1 MHSMARHKDYSF
13 GAIAEVWFASVEVF
27 LSTQTG
33 KFMYAEAILDAVGGG
48 RVVPG
53 PAALLD
59 STNAAQREKRTVS
72 MGLGGTGSIAALRR
86 RGKPF
91 RAVRRRRALHYPP
104 IPVQPRHT

>member
-53 PAALLD
+53 PSGLARLDQRCSARKAHGLNGIGRHREYCCVAPTRKALQGCPSPPRL
-59 STNAAQREKRTVS
+59 
-72 MGLGGTGSIAALRR
+72 AL
-86 RGKPF
+86 
-91 RAVRRRRALHYPP
+91 PP